1 MTEATTTKTSDTHVV
16 TTHTHGE
23 PKESLISNTLAIVG
37 FIIVV
42 AIVLWGL
49 LHLAS
54 LGQPWFSS
62 LFESFATTPRT
73 PTTIARPSNP
83 MGAGSLAL
91 KQPATTTPAAQ
102 PSPSPVVPVVPV
114 VQAGPADLSVQILSV
129 ESDGVGGGVA
139 TFDIANV
146 GKSSTGVYSFTAQL
160 PNTEGRTYN
169 STVQSPLAP
178 GDHIVNTLRFSQAVS
193 GAFSV
198 SVQAGTKNEA
208 RTDNNY
214 ASRQVSM
221 PYIDYN
227 YNPQPYS
234 QYQYGQYQYGF

>member
-1 MTEATTTKTSDTHVV
+1 MTDATTTKTSDTHVV

-73 PTTIARPSNP
+73 PTTVTRPANP
-83 MGAGSLAL
+83 MGAGTLTL

-102 PSPSPVVPVVPV
+102 PAPRPVVPVVPV
-114 VQAGPADLSVQILSV
+114 VQAGPADLAVQILSV
-129 ESDGVGGGVA
+129 ESDGAGGGIA
-139 TFDIANV
+139 TFDISNV
-146 GKSSTGVYSFTAQL
+146 GKSSTGAYSFTAQL
-160 PNTEGRTYN
+160 PTADGRTY
-169 STVQSPLAP
+169 SSSVQSSLAP

-193 GAFSV
+193 GVFNVAV
-198 SVQAGTKNEA
+198 NPGTKNEA

-214 ASRQVSM
+214 ASRQFSM
-221 PYIDYN
+221 PYNNYDYN

-234 QYQYGQYQYGF
+234 QYQYGF

>member
-1 MTEATTTKTSDTHVV
+1 MADTTTTKTSDTHVV

-62 LFESFATTPRT
+62 LFESFATTPAT
-73 PTTIARPSNP
+73 QPTVIRPSNP
-83 MGAGSLAL
+83 LNAGTLAV
-91 KQPATTTPAAQ
+91 KQTATSTPAAK
-102 PSPSPVVPVVPV
+102 PALRPVAPV
-114 VQAGPADLSVQILSV
+114 VQTGPADLSVKILSV

-139 TFDIANV
+139 TFDIGNE
-146 GKSSTGVYSFTAQL
+146 GQSSTGVYTFTAQL
-160 PNTEGRTYN
+160 PTADGRTYG
-169 STVQSPLAP
+169 STVQSSLLP

-193 GAFSV
+193 GIFSV
-198 SVQAGTKNEA
+198 TVTPGTKNEA

-234 QYQYGQYQYGF
+234 QYQYGF